1 MRNLPA
7 GVPCHRE
14 HCDAPA
20 TKSCARCRLSYY
32 CSRECQVRDYPQH
45 KAKCQ
50 EMASQEERATGA
62 ARPLD
67 STQAEDL
74 VAAVARQ
81 LEGQGAAAASA
92 GPSEEQSPMK
102 QLQALAGLSFKNEK
116 LLGKAGACEILAS
129 AFDRALAA
137 ADSASL
143 YEICTGMTALTAT
156 CAKNRAAFGRLGVI
170 AGTTKALM
178 LATRGRDWPLAGAT
192 SSLLAKL
199 ALNINHHESSQRAQ
213 FFQAEAF
220 GALAKCIVAAAR
232 APELGAPASY
242 LACDAMHDLEP
253 MSACCGM
260 MFSVVPGLGAALE
273 RCLHAAVTAAAAAIT
288 HAQREPERLRDAV
301 TDVKRACNGIFV
313 IARWPGVCQEQVDA
327 IATPRLCQDL
337 RDALAMALSPEYRR
351 ERPRCDPAWWL
362 ARYPT
367 RVAYGLCCCHINVPP
382 DLRPAGDSIVDLL
395 KAANREGDHPAQCDA
410 ALGVSGM
417 ARDVAMASQLAA
429 GGAYEAALEALGQAV
444 DRKDSITVCH
454 SMEAVRRLAADS
466 DIARQLSSS
475 PTACELLVR
484 SLRVASE
491 TLAKDQ
497 ETDELTLSMDTWVD
511 IWQPMMRMHP
521 PCKQFFL
528 DAGALDAL
536 RYALT
541 DVPMVAKNPFAS
553 SLYLETMR
561 ALAKPPSAGSQSS
574 GQARH

>member
-7 GVPCHRE
+7 GVPCHKE

-92 GPSEEQSPMK
+92 GPSEEESPMK

-273 RCLHAAVTAAAAAIT
+273 RCLHAAVTAAAAAI
-288 HAQREPERLRDAV
+288 
-301 TDVKRACNGIFV
+301 
-313 IARWPGVCQEQVDA
+313 

-475 PTACELLVR
+475 PTACELLFR

-497 ETDELTLSMDTWVD
+497 ETDEPDELTLSMDSWVD

-553 SLYLETMR
+553 SLYLETLR